1 MDQKIVSGNIKTLR
15 IINNLTQEELAKKLY
30 ITKQAVSKWENEL
43 CLPDIINIKNYYIIN
58 VFPNE
63 AHVSVAQLDRATPF

>member
-43 CLPDIINIKNYYIIN
+43 CLQDIINIKKICDIFKVNIN
-58 VFPNE
+58 DFLTKNIVN
-63 AHVSVAQLDRATPF
+63 